1 MTAETGCHF
10 RLSHF
15 RFCMG
20 RADADPAYDAPAMTP
35 LPIDRWSRGWRGPLL
50 AALIALAAALP
61 GLMALPVTDRGEAR
75 LAEASAQMLETGDFT
90 ATAVD
95 DQASDRR
102 PAGLHW
108 LQAAAVAA
116 TSQAEARHIWAY
128 RLPALAGAMIASA
141 ACAWGGAALFGDAAG
156 LLAGAL
162 LGSSFLLSTAGAVD
176 APAALLCGGVTLA
189 VSALGRL
196 YLAAGGG
203 PAGKRRTRIFLWLGI
218 ALAGLAGG
226 PVGPAAVVLTGAAL
240 WLVDRKAPW
249 LRSLGWGWGLILLA
263 ALVGP
268 SLVAGAMNAAEGSAP
283 AWPAPLLFT
292 GGARTPGF
300 HLLLSPLLLF
310 PFTLLLPPA
319 LALAW
324 RGRREPGVK
333 LALCWLIP
341 SWLVLE
347 FGRGQPLAGGLL
359 VYGALAWLAAAALTR
374 GAGAIAARIGA
385 ALQILAGAA
394 WIAATLYVGAK
405 FGGPAALTW
414 CALAA
419 LVLAMAA
426 LGASGLMQARRP
438 WSSVALACALGLVAH
453 GAVLAG
459 AGPRLQALW
468 VSQRAAAA
476 LSQAGLDPRSG
487 VTPGP
492 VAVVGYGEP
501 SLTFALG
508 GLTEA
513 LSADD
518 AAGAIGEGRPVIVE
532 ARQQAA
538 FLAALKGARQ
548 PAREAGAVDG
558 FDYANNR
565 PVRLILYA
573 AGR

>member
-1 MTAETGCHF
+1 
-10 RLSHF
+10 
-15 RFCMG
+15 
-20 RADADPAYDAPAMTP
+20 MTP
-35 LPIDRWSRGWRGPLL
+35 SLDRWTSGWRGPLL

-61 GLMALPVTDRGEAR
+61 GALLLPATDRSEAR
-75 LAEASAQMLETGDFT
+75 LAEASAQMLEDRDFT

-95 DQASDRR
+95 DQAPDRR
-102 PAGLHW
+102 PLGVHW
-108 LQAAAVAA
+108 LQAAAVGMF
-116 TSQAEARHIWAY
+116 SDAEARQIWAY
-128 RLPALAGAMIASA
+128 RLPALAGAMIAAA
-141 ACAWGGAALFGDAAG
+141 ACAWGAAALFGDAAG

-196 YLAAGGG
+196 YLAAAGG
-203 PAGKRRTRIFLWLGI
+203 PAGKRRTRVFLWLGV
-218 ALAGLAGG
+218 ALAALAGG
-226 PVGPAAVVLTGAAL
+226 PVGPAAVILTGAAL
-240 WLVDRKAPW
+240 WLTDRKAPW

-268 SLVAGAMNAAEGSAP
+268 SLVAGAMNAAEGSGP
-283 AWPAPLLFT
+283 AWPALSAV
-292 GGARTPGF
+292 GRTPGF
-300 HLLLSPLLLF
+300 HLLVSPLLLF
-310 PFTLLLPPA
+310 PFTLLLPAA

-324 RGRREPGVK
+324 QGRREPGVK

-347 FGRGQPLAGGLL
+347 FGRGQPLAGGLI

-374 GAGAIAARIGA
+374 GAGQIAMRVGA
-385 ALQILAGAA
+385 TLQILAGAA
-394 WIAATLYVGAK
+394 WIAFTLYLGAR
-405 FGGPAALTW
+405 FGGHAARAW

-419 LVLAMAA
+419 ILFAAAA
-426 LGASGLMQARRP
+426 LGASGMMQARRP
-438 WSSVALACALGLVAH
+438 WRAVILAGALGLIGH

-492 VAVVGYGEP
+492 VAVIGYGEP

-513 LSADD
+513 LSVDD
-518 AAGAIGEGRPVIVE
+518 AAEAIGEGRPAIVE

-538 FLAALKGARQ
+538 FLAALRGARR

-558 FDYANNR
+558 FDYADNR
-565 PVRLILYA
+565 SVRLILYA
-573 AGR
+573 AGP

>member
-1 MTAETGCHF
+1 
-10 RLSHF
+10 
-15 RFCMG
+15 MG
-20 RADADPAYDAPAMTP
+20 RGDADAAYDAPAMTP
-35 LPIDRWSRGWRGPLL
+35 SLIDRWSRGWRGPLL
-50 AALIALAAALP
+50 AALIALVGALP
-61 GLMALPVTDRGEAR
+61 GLLALPVTDRGEAR

-116 TSQAEARHIWAY
+116 TSDAEARQIWAY

-162 LGSSFLLSTAGAVD
+162 LGSGFLLSTAGAVD

-196 YLAAGGG
+196 YLAAAGG
-203 PAGKRRTRIFLWLGI
+203 PAGKRRTRIFLWLGV
-218 ALAGLAGG
+218 ALAALAGG

-240 WLVDRKAPW
+240 WLADRKAPW

-283 AWPAPLLFT
+283 LPLAP
-292 GGARTPGF
+292 GAVGRAPGF

-310 PFTLLLPPA
+310 PYALLLPPA

-324 RGRREPGVK
+324 RGRREPGIK

-347 FGRGQPLAGGLL
+347 FGRGQPLAGGLI

-374 GAGAIAARIGA
+374 GAGQIAVRVGA

-394 WIAATLYVGAK
+394 WIAAVLYLGAN
-405 FGGPAALTW
+405 FGGSAALAW

-419 LVLAMAA
+419 LALAIAA
-426 LGASGLMQARRP
+426 LGSSGLMQAGRP
-438 WSSVALACALGLVAH
+438 WQSVALAGALGLVVH

-476 LSQAGLDPRSG
+476 LGQAGLDPRSG

-492 VAVVGYGEP
+492 VAVIGYGEP

-513 LSADD
+513 LPVDD
-518 AAGAIGEGRPVIVE
+518 AAGAIGEGRPAIVE

-538 FLAALKGARQ
+538 FLAALEAAGR
-548 PAREAGAVDG
+548 PVREAGAVDG

>member
-1 MTAETGCHF
+1 
-10 RLSHF
+10 
-15 RFCMG
+15 MG
-20 RADADPAYDAPAMTP
+20 RGDADPAYDAPAMTP
-35 LPIDRWSRGWRGPLL
+35 LLIDRLSRGWRGPLL

-61 GLMALPVTDRGEAR
+61 GLLALPATDRGEAR

-95 DQASDRR
+95 DQASDRH

-108 LQAAAVAA
+108 LQAAAVAL
-116 TSQAEARHIWAY
+116 TSDAEARHIWAY
-128 RLPALAGAMIASA
+128 RLPALAGAMIAAA

-156 LLAGAL
+156 LLAGGL

-176 APAALLCGGVTLA
+176 APSALLCGGVTLA

-196 YLAAGGG
+196 YLAAADGL
-203 PAGKRRTRIFLWLGI
+203 AGKRGPRIFLWLGI
-218 ALAGLAGG
+218 ALASLAGG
-226 PVGPAAVVLTGAAL
+226 PVGPAVVVLTGAAL
-240 WLVDRKAPW
+240 WLADRKATW
-249 LRSLGWGWGLILLA
+249 LKSLGWGWGLILLA

-283 AWPAPLLFT
+283 AWPAL
-292 GGARTPGF
+292 GSAARAPGF

-310 PFTLLLPPA
+310 PFALLLPPA

-333 LALCWLIP
+333 LALCWLLP

-359 VYGALAWLAAAALTR
+359 FDGALAWLAAAALIR
-374 GAGAIAARIGA
+374 GAGPIAVRVGA
-385 ALQILAGAA
+385 TLQIVAGAA
-394 WIAATLYVGAK
+394 WIAVALYVGAQ
-405 FGGPAALTW
+405 FGGPPALAW

-419 LVLAMAA
+419 LILAIAA
-426 LGASGLMQARRP
+426 LGPMGLMQAKRP
-438 WSSVALACALGLVAH
+438 WSSVALAGALGLIAH

-468 VSQRAAAA
+468 VSQRTAAA
-476 LSQAGLDPRSG
+476 LSQAGLDPRGG

-508 GLTEA
+508 GLTEV

-538 FLAALKGARQ
+538 FLAALKGARR